1 MNAPLRHADTVRQLD
16 FDDPRDIARV
26 EAFVEELDG
35 SVFHRPLWLQ
45 AIARGT
51 GNDALGLVLERGASL
66 CGWLPL
72 TGVHS
77 PLFGRALVSSG
88 FGVGG
93 GVLAGDTRDGERLC
107 HAAEELAQRLSI
119 PDIELRGGCAP
130 PDWNVVTGKHANF
143 AGPLAKDDEAQLLAI
158 PRKARAEVRKG
169 LKNDLAITVGAAER
183 DRMAHYVVYAESV
196 RNLGTPVFPPGLF
209 DAVLDLFGEAAD
221 ILTVWEGD
229 TPVSSVFSLYHAGAV
244 MPFWGGGTWGARALR
259 ANERMYYELMGHARR
274 RGCTRFDFGRSKT
287 GSGPF
292 AFKKNWGFEPEP
304 LTYYTWSAEA
314 GRGRNIDPTDDSYSA
329 KIALWKRL
337 PLPVANRLGP
347 WIARGLG

>member
-1 MNAPLRHADTVRQLD
+1 M
-16 FDDPRDIARV
+16 
-26 EAFVEELDG
+26 
-35 SVFHRPLWLQ
+35 
-45 AIARGT
+45 
-51 GNDALGLVLERGASL
+51 
-66 CGWLPL
+66 
-72 TGVHS
+72 
-77 PLFGRALVSSG
+77 
-88 FGVGG
+88 
-93 GVLAGDTRDGERLC
+93 
-107 HAAEELAQRLSI
+107 
-119 PDIELRGGCAP
+119 
-130 PDWNVVTGKHANF
+130 VTGKHANF
-143 AGPLAKDDEAQLLAI
+143 AGPLAEDDEAQLLAI

-169 LKNDLAITVGAAER
+169 LKNDLATTMGAAER
-183 DRMAHYVVYAESV
+183 DRMAHYAVYAESV
-196 RNLGTPVFPPGLF
+196 RNLGTPVFPRSLF

-229 TPVSSVFSLYHAGAV
+229 TPVSSVLSLYHAGAV

>member
-1 MNAPLRHADTVRQLD
+1 MNAPLRHADTVRQVD

-51 GNDALGLVLERGASL
+51 GNDALGLVLERGTSL

-93 GVLAGDTRDGERLC
+93 GVLAAEARDGERLC

-143 AGPLAKDDEAQLLAI
+143 AGPLADDDEAQLLAI

-183 DRMAHYVVYAESV
+183 DRMAHWY
-196 RNLGTPVFPPGLF
+196 N
-209 DAVLDLFGEAAD
+209 
-221 ILTVWEGD
+221 
-229 TPVSSVFSLYHAGAV
+229 
-244 MPFWGGGTWGARALR
+244 
-259 ANERMYYELMGHARR
+259 
-274 RGCTRFDFGRSKT
+274 
-287 GSGPF
+287 
-292 AFKKNWGFEPEP
+292 
-304 LTYYTWSAEA
+304 
-314 GRGRNIDPTDDSYSA
+314 
-329 KIALWKRL
+329 
-337 PLPVANRLGP
+337 NRP
-347 WIARGLG
+347 A